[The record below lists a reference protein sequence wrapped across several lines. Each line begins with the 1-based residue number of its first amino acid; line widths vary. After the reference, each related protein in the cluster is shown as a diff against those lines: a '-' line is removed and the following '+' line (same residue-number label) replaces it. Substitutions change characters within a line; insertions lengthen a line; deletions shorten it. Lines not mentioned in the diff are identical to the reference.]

1 MIFSVKFVNISQMKL
16 LKPLSVHEPNQ
27 MLKCKLIVKKKKSWD
42 GTFKR
47 YVSISV
53 VVCVYNQ
60 IYEVERVSHITLKRH
75 LSVSVF
81 ELALG

>member
-1 MIFSVKFVNISQMKL
+1 MNISQTKL
-16 LKPLSVHEPNQ
+16 SKPLSVHEPNQ
-27 MLKCKLIVKKKKSWD
+27 MLKCKLIVKKKSWV

-47 YVSISV
+47 YVSVSV
-53 VVCVYNQ
+53 VTCVYNP
-60 IYEVERVSHITLKRH
+60 IYEVKRVSHITLKRH

>member
-1 MIFSVKFVNISQMKL
+1 MQTYC
-16 LKPLSVHEPNQ
+16 ER
-27 MLKCKLIVKKKKSWD
+27 KKSWD

-53 VVCVYNQ
+53 VVCVYNP